1 MSVDS
6 RDNLTELA
14 LFSGLTREEI
24 GVVEAN
30 LGQRTLKAG
39 ALLFSEGD
47 PGNDFFI
54 LVDGRVR
61 ATIRDAAG
69 EDIVLSDF
77 AKGDFFGE
85 MSMIEG
91 LPRSATCH
99 AIDDARLLS
108 LGGDALERLMSE
120 HSAIAE
126 KILYRMILVT
136 TSRLDATGTLISEMV
151 KWGEAAQLRAVTDEG
166 TGLYNR
172 RFLDSALQTEFRKAI
187 TERRSLSV
195 AMVDIDRFGAL
206 NREYGESFC
215 DETLRA
221 IADAFRKCSRA
232 HDTIARDGGDE
243 FAIVFPDTDADAAMA
258 ICQDMRER
266 ISELTFQSRPEA
278 RVTASF
284 GVAALTN
291 RVASAEALKKNA
303 DVALYQAKDEGRN
316 RAVLYER
323 RTQRKLA
330 FASIAER
337 ERTVERILRTIADGN
352 SFLLLGHEL
361 PDEDCIASLVSMA
374 LLIAKFGKP
383 VSIYIHDQI
392 PDQLSYMANICAYNK
407 IDIVQGEAC
416 ALIPPDIICVLDT
429 PKPDMIS
436 LNPQI
441 KEMLADPKRIIVEL
455 DHHLSADA
463 AYAGTDGY
471 CLVHRASS
479 TCELIGFLCCKLE
492 RRKDLLSRFG
502 IEDLFSRNLVL
513 CMLTGMIGDT
523 RFGLTLKNNR
533 DIFFYRY
540 FSKRFASRLRE
551 LSHKN
556 SNNYS
561 SMKDI
566 FNTIQTLSTEE
577 KNLYQMI
584 LEHAHFFGRTGYVIL
599 EEDFSRTYQTGI
611 DYSLFVKVIK
621 SITDF
626 LSEKSGTI
634 GLSAYYDLPE
644 VSDLIQFRIRTS
656 REVSNID
663 LRSIL
668 TDFGITDGGGH
679 AGAIGFRVPKK
690 DVPDVSE
697 YVAAILRK
705 IETL

>member
-1 MSVDS
+1 MSVNS
-6 RDNLTELA
+6 RDTLTDLA
-14 LFSGLTREEI
+14 LFSDLTEKELAI
-24 GVVEAN
+24 VESC
-30 LGQRTLKAG
+30 LGRKTLTAG
-39 ALLFSEGD
+39 SLLFSEGD
-47 PGNDFFI
+47 DGDDFFI
-54 LVDGRVR
+54 LLEGRVQ
-61 ATIRDAAG
+61 ATMRDASG
-69 EDIVLSDF
+69 ESIVLCDF

-85 MSMIEG
+85 MSLIEG

-99 AIDDARLLS
+99 AIEDAVLLS
-108 LGGDALERLMSE
+108 LGGDALEKLMAD
-120 HSAIAE
+120 HCAIAE

-136 TSRLDATGTLISEMV
+136 TTRLDATGTLIGEMV
-151 KWGEAAQLRAVTDEG
+151 KWGETAQLRAVTDEG

-172 RFLDSALQTEFRKAI
+172 RFLDSALQSEFRKAI
-187 TERRSLSV
+187 AERKPLSV
-195 AMVDIDRFGAL
+195 AMVDVDRFGAL
-206 NREYGESFC
+206 NREFGETFS

-221 IADAFRKCSRA
+221 IADAFRRCAGPR
-232 HDTIARDGGDE
+232 DTIARDGGDE
-243 FAIVFPDTDADAAMA
+243 FAIIFPETDAEAAMGM
-258 ICQDMRER
+258 CQSMRET
-266 ISELTFQSRPEA
+266 IAALTFPSRPEA

-291 RVASAEALKKNA
+291 KVASAEALKKNA

-316 RAVLYER
+316 RVVLYER

-337 ERTVERILRTIADGN
+337 ERTVERILRAMADGK

-407 IDIVQGEAC
+407 IDLIQGDAY
-416 ALIPPDIICVLDT
+416 ALVPPDIICVLDT

-436 LNPQI
+436 LNPRI
-441 KEMLADPKRIIVEL
+441 KEMLADPKRTIIEL

-492 RRKDLLSRFG
+492 RKKDLIERFG
-502 IEDLFSRNLVL
+502 IDDLFSRNLVL

-523 RFGLTLKNNR
+523 RFGLTLKTNR

-556 SNNYS
+556 STNYS

-599 EEDFSRTYQTGI
+599 EEDYSRTYQTGI

-663 LRSIL
+663 LRTIL

-697 YVAAILRK
+697 YVASILRK